1 MSAARLLTAAGLML
15 ALAACG
21 TAPKKS
27 ASPPAEPSP
36 KPHASA
42 PERPAHGPKRSPYAP
57 AQEDPSKRGDYV
69 AGGLFA
75 PHIKDSIPD
84 YVPDVD
90 AIPEPEVKD
99 EPLSR
104 YGNRTYSV
112 LGKTY
117 RVRDS
122 AHGYVEEGRASYY
135 GNKFHGRRTSNQEVY
150 DMYAFTAAH
159 KTLPLPSYVRV
170 TNLDNGKS
178 VVVRVN
184 DRGPFHAGRVIDL
197 SYAAAVKLGFVKQGT
212 ARVEVRALMP
222 DGSDGRE
229 LAGRDAGKER
239 DEARASPPAVP
250 DTSVRAE
257 EFERWMQ
264 EKGIRFASGTSA
276 SGTSASGAPADV
288 DTRVAVASRPVGGG
302 PLARAEPVVVASAA
316 PVAAPV
322 AAAAAPVVGADGVLL
337 QLASFSARDN
347 AERAHGR
354 LRDAGVESLR
364 IDEGQANGQPVWRLR
379 VGPVPK
385 ARVAELS
392 ARAADLGFDAVHVV
406 PADTTHD

>member
-1 MSAARLLTAAGLML
+1 
-15 ALAACG
+15 
-21 TAPKKS
+21 
-27 ASPPAEPSP
+27 
-36 KPHASA
+36 
-42 PERPAHGPKRSPYAP
+42 
-57 AQEDPSKRGDYV
+57 
-69 AGGLFA
+69 
-75 PHIKDSIPD
+75 
-84 YVPDVD
+84 
-90 AIPEPEVKD
+90 
-99 EPLSR
+99 
-104 YGNRTYSV
+104 
-112 LGKTY
+112 
-117 RVRDS
+117 
-122 AHGYVEEGRASYY
+122 
-135 GNKFHGRRTSNQEVY
+135 
-150 DMYAFTAAH
+150 MYAFTAAH

-229 LAGRDAGKER
+229 LADRDAGEDR
-239 DEARASPPAVP
+239 DEGRASPPAVP

-264 EKGIRFASGTSA
+264 EKGIRFASGSTA
-276 SGTSASGAPADV
+276 SGTSAVV

-302 PLARAEPVVVASAA
+302 PNAAAAETPVIASAPLPA
-316 PVAAPV
+316 VAAPV
-322 AAAAAPVVGADGVLL
+322 AVTAPAVADGVLL

-385 ARVAELS
+385 ARVAEFS

-406 PADTTHD
+406 PADAARD

>member
-1 MSAARLLTAAGLML
+1 MSAPRLLTVAGLML

-21 TAPKKS
+21 TSPKKS
-27 ASPPAEPSP
+27 APPPAEPSP
-36 KPHASA
+36 KPHASTH
-42 PERPAHGPKRSPYAP
+42 ERPAHGPKRSPYAP

-69 AGGLFA
+69 AGGLYA
-75 PHIKDSIPD
+75 PHVKDSIPD
-84 YVPDVD
+84 DVPDVD
-90 AIPEPEVKD
+90 AIPEPEVKR
-99 EPLSR
+99 EAPSR
-104 YGNRTYSV
+104 FGNRTYSV

-222 DGSDGRE
+222 DGSDGPE
-229 LAGRDAGKER
+229 LAGRDAGDDR
-239 DEARASPPAVP
+239 SDSTLSPPAVP
-250 DTSVRAE
+250 DNSVRAD

-264 EKGIRFASGTSA
+264 EKGIRFASG
-276 SGTSASGAPADV
+276 APVDADA
-288 DTRVAVASRPVGGG
+288 RVAAVSRPAGGG
-302 PLARAEPVVVASAA
+302 PSAA
-316 PVAAPV
+316 VAE
-322 AAAAAPVVGADGVLL
+322 APVVAAVPPPAIAAPAVADGVLL

-347 AERAHGR
+347 AERAHER

-392 ARAADLGFDAVHVV
+392 ARAADLGFDAVQLV
-406 PADTTHD
+406 PADAPRD

>member
-1 MSAARLLTAAGLML
+1 MTATRLLAATGLLL
-15 ALAACG
+15 ALSACG

-27 ASPPAEPSP
+27 APPPDTVARPAPKAE
-36 KPHASA
+36 A
-42 PERPAHGPKRSPYAP
+42 PAHGPKRSPYAP

-69 AGGLFA
+69 AGGLYA
-75 PHIKDSIPD
+75 PHIKDSVPED
-84 YVPDVD
+84 MPDVD
-90 AIPEPEVKD
+90 AIPEPEVKH
-99 EPLSR
+99 EPRSKV
-104 YGNRTYSV
+104 GNRSDSV
-112 LGKTY
+112 LGKRY
-117 RVRDS
+117 HVRDS

-135 GNKFHGRRTSNQEVY
+135 GKKFHGRLTSNQEVY

-159 KTLPLPSYVRV
+159 KSLPLPSYVRV

-197 SYAAAVKLGFVKQGT
+197 SYAAAAKLGFVKQGT
-212 ARVEVRALMP
+212 ARVEVRALVP
-222 DGSDGRE
+222 DGDGRE
-229 LAGRDAGKER
+229 LAGRDEDAGKT
-239 DEARASPPAVP
+239 ASPAAVP
-250 DTSVRAE
+250 DNSVRAD

-276 SGTSASGAPADV
+276 SGTSGAA
-288 DTRVAVASRPVGGG
+288 DTRVAVVSRPAGGG
-302 PLARAEPVVVASAA
+302 PLATAEAAAVASA
-316 PVAAPV
+316 VPV
-322 AAAAAPVVGADGVLL
+322 AAAPAVVAADGVLL

-347 AERAHGR
+347 AERAQAR
-354 LRDAGVESLR
+354 LRDAGVESSR

-392 ARAADLGFDAVHVV
+392 ARAADLGFGTVQVV
-406 PADTTHD
+406 PVQALRD

>member
-1 MSAARLLTAAGLML
+1 MSAARLLATVGLVS
-15 ALAACG
+15 ALVACS

-27 ASPPAEPSP
+27 APPPAEPSP
-36 KPHASA
+36 RPQASA
-42 PERPAHGPKRSPYAP
+42 PERPAHGHKRSPYAP

-69 AGGLFA
+69 AGGLYA
-75 PHIKDSIPD
+75 PHIKDSVPD

-90 AIPEPEVKD
+90 AIPEPEVKR
-99 EPLSR
+99 EPPSR
-104 YGNRTYSV
+104 FGNRTYSV

-122 AHGYVEEGRASYY
+122 AHGYVEEGHASYY

-159 KTLPLPSYVRV
+159 KTLPLPSYARV

-212 ARVEVRALMP
+212 ARVEVRALLP
-222 DGSDGRE
+222 DDDGRE
-229 LAGRDAGKER
+229 LAGRDAAEGRGEGR
-239 DEARASPPAVP
+239 SSPPAVP
-250 DTSVRAE
+250 DNSVRAD

-276 SGTSASGAPADV
+276 PGASTSDADA
-288 DTRVAVASRPVGGG
+288 RLAVASRPVGGG
-302 PLARAEPVVVASAA
+302 TLAKAEPVVVASAS
-316 PVAAPV
+316 PPSTVAAPV
-322 AAAAAPVVGADGVLL
+322 AVVDGVLL

-347 AERAHGR
+347 ADRAHGR

-385 ARVAELS
+385 SRVAELS

-406 PADTTHD
+406 PADAVRD

>member
-1 MSAARLLTAAGLML
+1 VSAPRLLLAAGLML
-15 ALAACG
+15 ALGACG
-21 TAPKKS
+21 TAPKKP
-27 ASPPAEPSP
+27 ASPPAGSSP

-42 PERPAHGPKRSPYAP
+42 PERHAHGPKRSPYAP

-69 AGGLFA
+69 AGGLYA

-90 AIPEPEVKD
+90 AIPEPEVRH
-99 EPLSR
+99 EPPSR
-104 YGNRTYSV
+104 FGNRTYSV

-229 LAGRDAGKER
+229 LARSDAG
-239 DEARASPPAVP
+239 ASPPAVP

-264 EKGIRFASGTSA
+264 EQGIRFASGTPA
-276 SGTSASGAPADV
+276 SGTSAAA
-288 DTRVAVASRPVGGG
+288 DTRLAVASRPVGGG
-302 PLARAEPVVVASAA
+302 PLAKAEPVVVASAA
-316 PVAAPV
+316 PAPAPAVAAP
-322 AAAAAPVVGADGVLL
+322 AAVSDGVLL

-379 VGPVPK
+379 IGPVPK

-392 ARAADLGFDAVHVV
+392 ARAADLGFDAVRIVSTE
-406 PADTTHD
+406 ATHD

>member
-1 MSAARLLTAAGLML
+1 MSAARLLAATGLLL
-15 ALAACG
+15 ALSACG

-27 ASPPAEPSP
+27 APPAEPSP
-36 KPHASA
+36 RPHASA

-69 AGGLFA
+69 AGGLYA

-84 YVPDVD
+84 DVPDVD
-90 AIPEPEVKD
+90 AIPEPEVKH

-104 YGNRTYSV
+104 YGNRDYAV
-112 LGKTY
+112 LGKRY
-117 RVRDS
+117 SVRDS
-122 AHGYVEEGRASYY
+122 VHGYVEEGRASYY
-135 GNKFHGRRTSNQEVY
+135 GTKFHGRRTSNQEVY

-159 KTLPLPSYVRV
+159 KTLPLPSFVRV

-197 SYAAAVKLGFVKQGT
+197 SYAAAAKLGFVQQGT
-212 ARVEVRALMP
+212 ARVEVRALTP
-222 DGSDGRE
+222 DDDGRE
-229 LAGRDAGKER
+229 LA
-239 DEARASPPAVP
+239 ARGDGAAKPASAAVAP
-250 DTSVRAE
+250 DKAVRAD

-264 EKGIRFASGTSA
+264 EKGIRFASGTPA
-276 SGTSASGAPADV
+276 SGTPASETSGAA
-288 DTRVAVASRPVGGG
+288 DTRIAAASRPVGGG
-302 PLARAEPVVVASAA
+302 PLAASEPAIVASAA
-316 PVAAPV
+316 AVTTAPAAI
-322 AAAAAPVVGADGVLL
+322 AADAVLL

-347 AERAHGR
+347 AERAQGR
-354 LRDAGVESLR
+354 LRDAGVESSR
-364 IDEGQANGQPVWRLR
+364 IDEGLANGQPVWRLR

-392 ARAADLGFDAVHVV
+392 ARAADLGFGTVQVV
-406 PADTTHD
+406 PAQTLRE

>member
-1 MSAARLLTAAGLML
+1 MSAPRLLTAAGLML

-27 ASPPAEPSP
+27 GPPPAEPSP
-36 KPHASA
+36 KPHASTH
-42 PERPAHGPKRSPYAP
+42 ERPAHGPKRSPYAP

-69 AGGLFA
+69 AGGLYA
-75 PHIKDSIPD
+75 PHVKDSIPD

-90 AIPEPEVKD
+90 AIPEPEVKR
-99 EPLSR
+99 EPPSR
-104 YGNRTYSV
+104 FGNRTYSV

-222 DGSDGRE
+222 DGSDGPE
-229 LAGRDAGKER
+229 LAGRDAGEKR
-239 DEARASPPAVP
+239 SEAEASPPAVP
-250 DTSVRAE
+250 DTSVRAD

-264 EKGIRFASGTSA
+264 EKGIRFASGASA
-276 SGTSASGAPADV
+276 SGGSADA

-302 PLARAEPVVVASAA
+302 PNAAAAETPIVPSAPLPA
-316 PVAAPV
+316 VAAPV
-322 AAAAAPVVGADGVLL
+322 AAAAPVVADGVLL

-406 PADTTHD
+406 PADATRE